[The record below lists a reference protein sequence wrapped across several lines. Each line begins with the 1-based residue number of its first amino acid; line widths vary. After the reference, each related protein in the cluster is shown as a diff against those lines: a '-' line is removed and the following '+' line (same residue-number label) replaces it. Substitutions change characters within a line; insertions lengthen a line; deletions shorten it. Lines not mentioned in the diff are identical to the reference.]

1 MKVIDVLTDAYGR
14 IFEQL
19 CLSSAHED
27 ENGVSVTNIAHENA
41 QAVISDQVKFLDGN
55 NRFFPVELTA
65 DQSKLWMHAKIL
77 IPVNLS
83 GASDFPVLK
92 VLNRINQSGGPTASS
107 LNEEA
112 IQIEM
117 HSGVSYAGSYAM
129 QEMDWAHS
137 SGVEVEVTMNL
148 LASLFSDANYWT
160 KKIQILETPGKTEAD
175 VFRTLSG

>member
-27 ENGVSVTNIAHENA
+27 ENGASVTNITHDNG
-41 QAVISDQVKFLDGN
+41 QAVIRDQVKFLDGN
-55 NRFFPVELTA
+55 DRFFSVELTA
-65 DQSKLWMHAKIL
+65 DQSQLWMHAKIL
-77 IPVNLS
+77 IPVDLS
-83 GASDFPVLK
+83 GANDFQVLK

-107 LNEEA
+107 FNEETM
-112 IQIEM
+112 QMEM
-117 HSGVSYAGSYAM
+117 HSGLSYAGSYAM

-137 SGVEVEVTMNL
+137 NGFEVEVTMNP
-148 LASLFSDANYWT
+148 LASLFSDANDWT
-160 KKIQILETPGKTEAD
+160 KKIQILETPGKTAAD

>member
-1 MKVIDVLTDAYGR
+1 MKVIEVLTDAYGR

-19 CLSSAHED
+19 CLSSAYED
-27 ENGVSVTNIAHENA
+27 ENGVSVTNIAHENG

-65 DQSKLWMHAKIL
+65 DQSQLWMHAKIL
-77 IPVNLS
+77 IPIDLS
-83 GASDFPVLK
+83 GANDFQVLK
-92 VLNRINQSGGPTASS
+92 VLNRINQSGGPTASF
-107 LNEEA
+107 LNEETT
-112 IQIEM
+112 QIEM
-117 HSGVSYAGSYAM
+117 HSGVSYAGSFAM
-129 QEMDWAHS
+129 QEMDWTHS
-137 SGVEVEVTMNL
+137 SGFEVEVTMNL